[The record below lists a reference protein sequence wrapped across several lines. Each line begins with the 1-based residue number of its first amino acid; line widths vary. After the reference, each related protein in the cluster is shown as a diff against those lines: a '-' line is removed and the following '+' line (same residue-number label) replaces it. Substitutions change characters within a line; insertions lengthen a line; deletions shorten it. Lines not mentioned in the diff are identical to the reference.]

1 MTPNKIDAIFLPH
14 SSTQYTVHRFIM
26 AAISY
31 LFSIPPVV
39 EECIEEKN
47 TTAFSIGSSPVN
59 TLRRRERLAAAK
71 AKKAKKAKKIPAKNN
86 VYLSRR
92 FISSR
97 KGAAA
102 YINSS
107 IPKFILREKR
117 WLLSERGIPM
127 SVTNFLYAAGE
138 NYQQIYKAIIR
149 KKRIQN
155 NYFSIYDCY
164 TSSEPSIPVLNIYM
178 RFAMRNQRIRN
189 AFGALARRWL
199 RAKLT
204 TKNTEDL
211 MTGEPAVNPI
221 TLIDWP
227 TRSKYVFE
235 ARTILRDM
243 TSRLLIS
250 IAMFFPSPKA
260 PRNPYTNEV
269 LTEGQFYSIV
279 QQLRKAGETHWAL
292 EALYSAKYKMKEFD
306 RDMYTKLKR
315 TIHNSVFS
323 NPSTDAAKDI
333 LLEFIEDEHV
343 EHNIPYE
350 KDIYT
355 WAVEKQSA
363 HYKLHEWRIQC
374 SKFYTIQHFPSG
386 SELDTSEIE
395 KVHASTKKLCVYP
408 FTLVKKYDAA
418 HEDPYIKMADRIAN
432 TIPDSIQT
440 PIYIPTENIHIN
452 YISVDIVQTQHMA
465 AIIAA
470 FQLQEEEGGTETDT
484 DADTDTD
491 IDIEDTTIF
500 GATNASLFDSGAA
513 ADAAEE
519 SDSGADADKENSE

>member
-1 MTPNKIDAIFLPH
+1 
-14 SSTQYTVHRFIM
+14 M

-59 TLRRRERLAAAK
+59 TLRRRERLAVAK
-71 AKKAKKAKKIPAKNN
+71 EKRAKKAKKIPTKKSM
-86 VYLSRR
+86 YLSRR

-107 IPKFILREKR
+107 MPKFILREKR
-117 WLLSERGIPM
+117 WLLSERGVPM
-127 SVTNFLYAAGE
+127 TVTNFLYAAGE

-149 KKRIQN
+149 KKRVQN

-164 TSSEPSIPVLNIYM
+164 ISSEPSIPVLNIYM
-178 RFAMRNQRIRN
+178 KFAMRNQRIRN

-211 MTGEPAVNPI
+211 MTGEPAVNSI

-243 TSRLLIS
+243 TSRLMIS
-250 IAMFFPSPKA
+250 IATFFPSPKP

-315 TIHNSVFS
+315 TIHNSVFA

-333 LLEFIEDEHV
+333 LLEFIEDEHL

-350 KDIYT
+350 KDIYV
-355 WAVEKQSA
+355 WATEKQSA
-363 HYKLHEWRIQC
+363 HYKLHEWRVQC
-374 SKFYTIQHFPSG
+374 SKFYTIQHFPSD
-386 SELDTSEIE
+386 SEFDTSETE

-440 PIYIPTENIHIN
+440 HVYIPTENIHIN

-470 FQLQEEEGGTETDT
+470 FQLQEEAGETETEAETETDT
-484 DADTDTD
+484 ETD
-491 IDIEDTTIF
+491 IDTEDTIF
-500 GATNASLFDSGAA
+500 ATTNASLFDSGAA
-513 ADAAEE
+513 AADAAANAAEE
-519 SDSGADADKENSE
+519 SDSGADADKEISE